1 MIFNSFSELPETLKE
16 IIKNEVISRI
26 DDFQAMGLHRDMVD
40 RLKSGDNIMNNYK
53 FDFMRDHFCNEP
65 LRNGDYI
72 TKIMAGEDTLFI
84 QIVNSKYDDILSN
97 VIRDI
102 RIQKINSII

>member
-1 MIFNSFSELPETLKE
+1 MIFDSFSELPETLKE

-26 DDFQAMGLHRDMVD
+26 EDFQPNMVN
-40 RLKSGDNIMNNYK
+40 RLKSCDNIMNNYR

-65 LRNGDYI
+65 LRNGDYT

-84 QIVNSKYDDILSN
+84 EIVNSKYDDILSN
-97 VIRDI
+97 VMRDI
-102 RIQKINSII
+102 RIQKINNII